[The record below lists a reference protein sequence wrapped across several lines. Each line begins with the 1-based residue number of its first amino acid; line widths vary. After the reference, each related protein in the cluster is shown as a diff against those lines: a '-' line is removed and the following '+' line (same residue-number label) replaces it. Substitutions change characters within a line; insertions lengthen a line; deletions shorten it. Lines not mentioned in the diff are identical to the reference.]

1 MNSNTLEK
9 LVDFIRELHGRLD
22 EMHGLE
28 HKKRLLADARH
39 LGKGKAYDD
48 ELLIFGAYLHGIKKD
63 EKSKV
68 VEFLQSLGFTP
79 PDIEHIIKVALES
92 EKDARPETT
101 EGALLHDAHLI
112 EGGKYFGI
120 AKSLVT
126 GTLSGQTL
134 LETLEYI
141 ERYHVG
147 RFKCVFPKAQAK
159 YQEKDE
165 FTGEFVRHVKR
176 VLNDEK

>member
-1 MNSNTLEK
+1 MNSTTLEK
-9 LVDFIRELHGRLD
+9 LVDFIRELHGHLD

-28 HKKRLLADARH
+28 HKKRLLDDARH

-48 ELLIFGAYLHGIKKD
+48 DLLVFGAYLHGLKDD
-63 EKSKV
+63 EKSKA
-68 VEFLQSLGFTP
+68 VEFLQSFDFNQP
-79 PDIEHIIKVALES
+79 VIDDIIKVALES
-92 EKDARPETT
+92 EKDAEPETT

-134 LETLEYI
+134 LETLVYI
-141 ERYHVG
+141 ENNHVG
-147 RFKCVFPKAQAK
+147 RFKCVFPEAQEI
-159 YQEKDE
+159 YTEKDK